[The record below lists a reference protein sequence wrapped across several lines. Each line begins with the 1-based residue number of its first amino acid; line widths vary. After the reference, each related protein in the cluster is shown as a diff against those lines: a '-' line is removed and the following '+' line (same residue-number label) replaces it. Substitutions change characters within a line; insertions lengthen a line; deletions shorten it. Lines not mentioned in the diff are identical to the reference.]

1 MDALESH
8 LLLEKSKV
16 KSPGFAATLAFF
28 FPAFGCLYVG
38 RIGAALVC
46 LFIDFINLVLAIVGI
61 GLATGFLFRL
71 IVGFLA
77 SSWAKETNRKALESI
92 VSSRRHPVAEAV

>member
-1 MDALESH
+1 MDALESA
-8 LLLEKSKV
+8 LLLEQSKV

-46 LFIDFINLVLAIVGI
+46 LLIDFFNLILAIIGI
-61 GLATGFLFRL
+61 GLATGLLFRL
-71 IVGFLA
+71 IVSFLA
-77 SSWAKETNRKALESI
+77 SSWAKETNRKALASI
-92 VSSRRHPVAEAV
+92 ISTRKAHVAQPA